1 MSSKIKKITFLASAS
16 LFLSSFSLDMVSA
29 SEAKAQSLN
38 SSKLKICVVNV
49 QTAILQTNEGKA
61 AKSKIEKE
69 AEKDRQDILAK
80 QNQLKKMEEDFQSQ
94 QSILSDSDKLAKQ
107 KEFQIKLQDYQ
118 KSQMSFEQ
126 KTRSKELAA
135 TQEIYQ
141 KITSIVKETRKKEE
155 CSMAFDSGAGVLL
168 DADDVKDITSK
179 IVEKYNSVY
188 KTTDNTT
195 DSKKENKKK
204 G

>member
-1 MSSKIKKITFLASAS
+1 MLSKISATS
-16 LFLSSFSLDMVSA
+16 LFLSCISFQIISA

-38 SSKLKICVVNV
+38 TSKLKICVVNV

-61 AKSKIEKE
+61 AKSKIEKD

-94 QSILSDSDKLAKQ
+94 QSILSDSDKIAKQ

-141 KITSIVKETRKKEE
+141 KITSIVKETRKKED

-168 DADDVKDITSK
+168 DADDVKDITGK
-179 IVEKYNSVY
+179 IVEKYNAVY
-188 KTTDNTT
+188 KTSENGSE
-195 DSKKENKKK
+195 SKKENKKK

>member
-16 LFLSSFSLDMVSA
+16 LFLSSFSSEIVSA
-29 SEAKAQSLN
+29 SDARAQTLN

-94 QSILSDSDKLAKQ
+94 QSILSDSDKMAKQ

>member
-1 MSSKIKKITFLASAS
+1 MGLRKRKQSIIASATLIFTALTS
-16 LFLSSFSLDMVSA
+16 QSIYAQTKASTLSSS
-29 SEAKAQSLN
+29 Q
-38 SSKLKICVVNV
+38 LKICVVNV

-69 AEKDRQDILAK
+69 AEKDRQDILSK
-80 QNQLKKMEEDFQSQ
+80 QNQLKKMEEEFQAQ
-94 QSILSDSDKLAKQ
+94 QSILSDSDKMAKQ
-107 KEFQIKLQDYQ
+107 KEFQAKLQDYQ

-141 KITSIVKETRKKEE
+141 KITNIVKKTRKLEK
-155 CSMAFDSGAGVLL
+155 CSLALDSGAGVLL
-168 DADDVKDITSK
+168 DADDVTDITNK
-179 IVEKYNSVY
+179 TVEKYNSEY
-188 KTTDNTT
+188 KVEGKEESN
-195 DSKKENKKK
+195 KENKKK

>member
-29 SEAKAQSLN
+29 SEARAQSLN

>member
-1 MSSKIKKITFLASAS
+1 MRLKKRSQTIIAAATLIFTALTAQNLYAQTKASA
-16 LFLSSFSLDMVSA
+16 
-29 SEAKAQSLN
+29 LN
-38 SSKLKICVVNV
+38 SSQLKICVVNV

-69 AEKDRQDILAK
+69 AEKDRQEILSK
-80 QNQLKKMEEDFQSQ
+80 QNQLKKMEEEFQAQ
-94 QSILSDSDKLAKQ
+94 QSILSDSDKIAKQ
-107 KEFQIKLQDYQ
+107 KEFQSKLQEYQ

-141 KITSIVKETRKKEE
+141 KITNIVKKTRKLEK
-155 CSMAFDSGAGVLL
+155 CSLAFDSGAGVLL
-168 DADDVKDITSK
+168 DADDVTDITNK
-179 IVEKYNSVY
+179 IVEKYNAEY
-188 KTTDNTT
+188 KAE
-195 DSKKENKKK
+195 SRENKKK

>member
-1 MSSKIKKITFLASAS
+1 MSSKIKKITILASAS
-16 LFLSSFSLDMVSA
+16 LFLSSFTLDIVSA
-29 SEAKAQSLN
+29 SEARAQSLN

-188 KTTDNTT
+188 KTSDNTT
-195 DSKKENKKK
+195 DNKKENKKK

>member
-29 SEAKAQSLN
+29 SEARAQSLN

-80 QNQLKKMEEDFQSQ
+80 QNQLKKMEEDFQS
-94 QSILSDSDKLAKQ
+94 LLLKKQ
-107 KEFQIKLQDYQ
+107 E
-118 KSQMSFEQ
+118 
-126 KTRSKELAA
+126 
-135 TQEIYQ
+135 
-141 KITSIVKETRKKEE
+141 
-155 CSMAFDSGAGVLL
+155 
-168 DADDVKDITSK
+168 
-179 IVEKYNSVY
+179 
-188 KTTDNTT
+188 
-195 DSKKENKKK
+195 KKK
-204 G
+204 NVPWLLIVAQVFY

>member
-1 MSSKIKKITFLASAS
+1 MCLKKRRQSIISSTTL
-16 LFLSSFSLDMVSA
+16 LFAALVTQNSY
-29 SEAKAQSLN
+29 AQSKTSTLN
-38 SSKLKICVVNV
+38 SSQLKICVVNV

-69 AEKDRQDILAK
+69 AEKDRQDLLSK
-80 QNQLKKMEEDFQSQ
+80 QNQLKKMEEEFQAQ

-107 KEFQIKLQDYQ
+107 KEFQLKLQDYQ

-126 KTRSKELAA
+126 KTRSKEFTA

-141 KITSIVKETRKKEE
+141 KITSLVKKTRKLEK
-155 CSMAFDSGAGVLL
+155 CSLAFDSGAGVLL
-168 DADDVKDITSK
+168 DADDVTDITNK
-179 IVEKYNSVY
+179 IVEKYNTEF
-188 KTTDNTT
+188 KA
-195 DSKKENKKK
+195 K

>member
-16 LFLSSFSLDMVSA
+16 LFLSSFSLEVVSA
-29 SEAKAQSLN
+29 SEARAQSLN

-188 KTTDNTT
+188 KATDNTT

>member
-1 MSSKIKKITFLASAS
+1 
-16 LFLSSFSLDMVSA
+16 
-29 SEAKAQSLN
+29 
-38 SSKLKICVVNV
+38 
-49 QTAILQTNEGKA
+49 
-61 AKSKIEKE
+61 
-69 AEKDRQDILAK
+69 
-80 QNQLKKMEEDFQSQ
+80 MEEDFQSQ
-94 QSILSDSDKLAKQ
+94 QSILSDSDKMAKQ